1 MRDGLAYCLLHYEL
15 LYNYNGYCGG
25 VKLEAAF
32 RPEDSPGQYFGNS
45 GGVQKGRP
53 RKRKL
58 SAALETT
65 DIPISMRLPAG
76 AIGNTGCLY
85 SVFTGT
91 HIEFVTVGR
100 SARNPCASDQCLSLR
115 GCAVQKTHCITPMQ
129 HDWFS
134 L

>member
-32 RPEDSPGQYFGNS
+32 RAEDSPAQYFSTG

-58 SAALETT
+58 SPAVETH
-65 DIPISMRLPAG
+65 DLPITMRLPTGALGNEGCYTVSFFFGAG
-76 AIGNTGCLY
+76 N
-85 SVFTGT
+85 VR
-91 HIEFVTVGR
+91 VTVGR
-100 SARNPCASDQCLSLR
+100 SSHKHGTSPSFMAALFREHT
-115 GCAVQKTHCITPMQ
+115 V
-129 HDWFS
+129 
-134 L
+134 